1 MTGAR
6 RQSGYPDRYHAKV
19 RTTVG
24 YAAWITGVTLLIA
37 CIAVAASLFLNAPPL
52 YAALAL
58 AVFLMFGVVSTVGA
72 ILDVRVARVIPYF
85 PERIEEIDTYVSG
98 YAIARN
104 LVFLDAFAAANG
116 LRTLSS
122 FGFQDDLRGEELEW
136 HSAADGVEVVNGLM
150 ARLDKN
156 TGDIANVEQV
166 TEELAK
172 LRHALQRAASRD
184 IPFCLLLMHGTTT
197 SGHEW
202 SIRKGTAF

>member
-1 MTGAR
+1 
-6 RQSGYPDRYHAKV
+6 
-19 RTTVG
+19 
-24 YAAWITGVTLLIA
+24 
-37 CIAVAASLFLNAPPL
+37 
-52 YAALAL
+52 
-58 AVFLMFGVVSTVGA
+58 
-72 ILDVRVARVIPYF
+72 
-85 PERIEEIDTYVSG
+85 
-98 YAIARN
+98 
-104 LVFLDAFAAANG
+104 
-116 LRTLSS
+116 
-122 FGFQDDLRGEELEW
+122 LRGEELEW

-184 IPFCLLLMHGTTT
+184 IPFCLLLMHGNTT